1 MKKDR
6 VPALG
11 AVLAAGLAAVSCQRL
26 DMCPREAA
34 PARKAAPAA
43 VEPARV
49 AEAIPADY
57 GTPIGVT
64 QDPSSPQTVRL
75 WFQKPDGTLIVA
87 FMDVERGKL
96 SDRVLTI
103 PRK

>member
-1 MKKDR
+1 
-6 VPALG
+6 
-11 AVLAAGLAAVSCQRL
+11 
-26 DMCPREAA
+26 MCPKEAA
-34 PARKAAPAA
+34 PASVAPAQ
-43 VEPARV
+43 V
-49 AEAIPADY
+49 ADAIPGDY

-75 WFQKPDGTLIVA
+75 WFQKPDGTIVVA

>member
-1 MKKDR
+1 MRKDR
-6 VPALG
+6 VRALC
-11 AVLAAGLAAVSCQRL
+11 AVVAAGLATASCRRL
-26 DMCPREAA
+26 DMCPKEAA
-34 PARKAAPAA
+34 PASVAPAQ
-43 VEPARV
+43 V
-49 AEAIPADY
+49 ADAIPGDY

-75 WFQKPDGTLIVA
+75 WFQKADGTIVVA